1 MRNCSKEKLLNALGV
16 AKTANLISLMRNCS
30 KEKLLNALGVA
41 KTANLISNHALL
53 LEGEVVG
60 VIKLAK

>member
-1 MRNCSKEKLLNALGV
+1 LFGEFVANAPTRT
-16 AKTANLISLMRNCS
+16 KTANLISLMRNCS